1 MMEDGAYLS
10 TVGGLV
16 TGSSLTAVF
25 ALMLLKEIGV
35 PVPIPIDLV
44 VIAAGVQAALGQ
56 YSLLELALA
65 LEAAVFVGCSAK
77 FFLARGVGRQLV
89 SRWGRFIGLTS
100 GRLDRATVHLQ
111 RRGPLAVFVGL
122 NVPGMRTGTTVAA
135 GLAGMRYVV
144 FAPAMVAG
152 STLFYGWHVALG
164 YLVGPTATHLLE
176 TVNTPLVLVVV
187 GLAIV
192 GLIGWLVLRR
202 RHRAATPAASPEAA
216 PVHAWTEAACPAC
229 LTVTTVQVRRVR
241 RAGA

>member
-1 MMEDGAYLS
+1 MENAAYLS
-10 TVGGLV
+10 TFGGLV
-16 TGSSLTAVF
+16 TGSSLAAVF
-25 ALMLLKEIGV
+25 TIMLLKEIGV

-56 YSLLELALA
+56 YGLLELALT

-77 FFLARGVGRQLV
+77 FLLARGVGRQIV
-89 SRWGRFIGLTS
+89 NRWGHVIGLTPA
-100 GRLDRATVHLQ
+100 RLDRATTHLQ

-164 YLVGPTATHLLE
+164 YLVGPAAMQSLE
-176 TVNTPLVLVVV
+176 TANVPLALVLV
-187 GLAIV
+187 GLAIL
-192 GLIGWLVLRR
+192 GLIGWLMLRHRR
-202 RHRAATPAASPEAA
+202 RGVIPAVSPEAA
-216 PVHAWTEAACPAC
+216 RARLERGGLPCLPHGDHGSGPEA
-229 LTVTTVQVRRVR
+229 R

>member
-1 MMEDGAYLS
+1 MEDGAYLS
-10 TVGGLV
+10 MFGGLV

-25 ALMLLKEIGV
+25 AIMLLKEIGV

-44 VIAAGVQAALGQ
+44 VIAAGVQAAMGQ
-56 YSLLELALA
+56 YTLLELALA

-77 FFLARGVGRQLV
+77 FLLARGVGRQIV
-89 SRWGRFIGLTS
+89 YRWGRFIGLTPA
-100 GRLDRATVHLQ
+100 RLDRAAAHLQ
-111 RRGPLAVFVGL
+111 RRGPLAVFLGL

-164 YLVGPTATHLLE
+164 YLIGPTATHLLE
-176 TVNTPLVLVVV
+176 TANAPLVLVVI

-202 RHRAATPAASPEAA
+202 RRREATPAASPEAA

-229 LTVTTVQVRRVR
+229 LTVTTVQVRTVR